1 MEMTNKKVS
10 SLIFNLIIILFF
22 LNPFL
27 LMLYTQFLGISIQEI
42 ITVSPKM
49 NVLFITSFITPFI
62 GYYMLQ
68 LKQRLEDDN
77 KKIEGTVVYL
87 IVIAISLLIMGTSTF
102 AIFVSILVFYMFYQW
117 KMSIQIIV
125 NYFKKKKI
133 VFREWIAPTAIL
145 IIAICIRFML
155 ILVSNS

>member
-1 MEMTNKKVS
+1 IV
-10 SLIFNLIIILFF
+10 LLFCF
-22 LNPFL
+22 HVR
-27 LMLYTQFLGISIQEI
+27 LMVYIQFLRISIQVI
-42 ITVSPKM
+42 IRFGLKF

-133 VFREWIAPTAIL
+133 VFREWIAPIAIL